1 MSKLIIEKTK
11 DFDFALDSYNRYRKA
26 TKEEINK
33 IFEKK
38 FDGLEEIVDNLHKVG
53 LYLADKHE
61 IEKPKTIP
69 FAISEWPIIYSINS
83 AHPYGK
89 YLIGYV
95 KSD

>member
-1 MSKLIIEKTK
+1 MNKLILKKTEN
-11 DFDFALDSYNRYRKA
+11 FDYALDSYNKDRRA

-38 FDGLEEIVDNLHKVG
+38 FDGLEEVVYNLHKVG
-53 LYLADKHE
+53 LYLEDKTE
-61 IEKPKTIP
+61 IKKPEKIP
-69 FAISEWPIIYSINS
+69 FTISEWPIIYSINS

-89 YLIGYV
+89 YLIGHV